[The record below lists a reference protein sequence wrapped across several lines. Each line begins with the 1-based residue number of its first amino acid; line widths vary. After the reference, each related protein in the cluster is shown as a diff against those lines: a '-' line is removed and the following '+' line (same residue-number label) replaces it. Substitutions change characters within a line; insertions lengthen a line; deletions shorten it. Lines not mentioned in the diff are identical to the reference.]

1 MAKGFTVVRAP
12 IQSISTPNN
21 IVYLRDCVHS
31 SAAPFVTLK
40 ASFHARNFNHF
51 LNQLWY
57 DKIEILKKESFMLG
71 LPRGAEWIIIL
82 VIVVLLFGPGRIG
95 KIAGE
100 LGRSIKNFRE
110 GLGNKEEESQE
121 PEKKEEVK

>member
-1 MAKGFTVVRAP
+1 MYYV
-12 IQSISTPNN
+12 
-21 IVYLRDCVHS
+21 
-31 SAAPFVTLK
+31 
-40 ASFHARNFNHF
+40 
-51 LNQLWY
+51 
-57 DKIEILKKESFMLG
+57 G

-110 GLGNKEEESQE
+110 GLGSKEEQAEQSEQ
-121 PEKKEEVK
+121 PDAKEENK